1 MQKNLGPWGEL
12 ATDSVILTVPTKSLK
27 NLEDP
32 APLLQ
37 LWDEIMK
44 AVAKLA
50 AQPFPF
56 ERPERIVT
64 DVQISSGEC
73 SRGVLLVSEAH
84 FVITLSFLYFLRV
97 LNHNYVV
104 NVLAG
109 SIKSWTMMQVK
120 DIYK

>member
-1 MQKNLGPWGEL
+1 
-12 ATDSVILTVPTKSLK
+12 
-27 NLEDP
+27 
-32 APLLQ
+32 
-37 LWDEIMK
+37 MK

-64 DVQISSGEC
+64 DVQISNGEC
-73 SRGVLLVSEAH
+73 SRGVLLVNEAR

-97 LNHNYVV
+97 VNHIYVI
-104 NVLAG
+104 NVQAG
-109 SIKSWTMMQVK
+109 RIKSWTMMEMK